1 MNTPPPK
8 QLKNDKMNFLRAGLL
23 FFMRGIPITQNGSS
37 TATIVAIAI
46 TTSRIDFISVT
57 DAISIKLAG

>member
-8 QLKNDKMNFLRAGLL
+8 QLKNDKMNLLRAELL

-37 TATIVAIAI
+37 TAIIVAIAI
-46 TTSRIDFISVT
+46 TTSRMDFITVT
-57 DAISIKLAG
+57 DAILIDF